1 MRVGHILRTAFMLLR
16 CFPLFRHGDKQ
27 REIVKR
33 WRNTGM
39 KDGIINFANGARSRN
54 NRRRYASLRN
64 STSRAMAHLFSI
76 GLQRLGKSA
85 AKGQCI
91 IVEMPQTRPLTHP

>member
-1 MRVGHILRTAFMLLR
+1 MLLR

-39 KDGIINFANGARSRN
+39 KDGIINCFVQIHQNIVHP
-54 NRRRYASLRN
+54 RRL
-64 STSRAMAHLFSI
+64 L
-76 GLQRLGKSA
+76 
-85 AKGQCI
+85 
-91 IVEMPQTRPLTHP
+91 